1 MPGWFARQFRPSG
14 CYNLCPSRGLIRQ
27 KILSKY
33 EDVTSHHSAKWWFII
48 WNPPYVKGF
57 PNWWNTCWFDLKFR
71 TWRNHTQQSPS
82 KNLHLFWEMGL
93 TEPMI
98 EFGNFLGI
106 QHTFIQIIHV
116 YIYVYIYRYTCNVQI
131 LHQKQ
136 NHRKR
141 TQTHIHIHRHKLI
154 HFFKFQLGDP
164 PKMADFS
171 DLAMSWPGCGE
182 RPGRQRHRQWQLYL
196 CGSTL
201 MKGSWFVFG
210 SDPWGDHIM
219 HIEWGKKVCCMY
231 TLRWCQNLQTTRK
244 SACILTR

>member
-1 MPGWFARQFRPSG
+1 MPEWFARQFRPSG

-48 WNPPYVKGF
+48 WNPPYVKAF

-116 YIYVYIYRYTCNVQI
+116 YIYVYIYRYTCNVHI

-136 NHRKR
+136 NHRKH
-141 TQTHIHIHRHKLI
+141 TNTNSYISSSFNLEI
-154 HFFKFQLGDP
+154 P
-164 PKMADFS
+164 PKMADFL

-201 MKGSWFVFG
+201 MKWSMGGSYHAYIIHFKMM
-210 SDPWGDHIM
+210 S
-219 HIEWGKKVCCMY
+219 
-231 TLRWCQNLQTTRK
+231 NLQTTTK
-244 SACILTR
+244 SACIPTR